1 MSSTS
6 NTSRGNSPG
15 KTAAVSEKAV
25 RRQKALIKNKT
36 IYSINVFFLKK
47 YLPKSCVDECV
58 SDSWKSVYLIIYG
71 NAKREEKIFAS

>member
-15 KTAAVSEKAV
+15 KTGVVSEKAV
-25 RRQKALIKNKT
+25 VRQKVLIKNKT
-36 IYSINVFFLKK
+36 IYSINVFLK
-47 YLPKSCVDECV
+47 YLPQSCFDKYV
-58 SDSWKSVYLIIYG
+58 SASWASVYLIIYG